1 MTLTL
6 RQLLILIAVIVF
18 VLAAI
23 GVDVGR
29 VSLVPVGLA
38 IFAAAFVVPETTLN
52 RR

>member
-18 VLAAI
+18 VLAAV
-23 GVDVGR
+23 GVDLGR
-29 VSLVPVGLA
+29 VSLIPVGLA
-38 IFAAAFVVPETTLN
+38 IFAAAFVVPETALN